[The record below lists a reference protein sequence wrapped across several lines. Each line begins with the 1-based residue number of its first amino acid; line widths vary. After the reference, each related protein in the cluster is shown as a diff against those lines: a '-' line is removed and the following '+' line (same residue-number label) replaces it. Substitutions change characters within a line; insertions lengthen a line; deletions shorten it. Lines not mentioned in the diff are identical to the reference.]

1 MVSVAFR
8 FASLVASD
16 RPPLVY
22 ACAVTAMGI
31 SPFGVYLVAARI
43 SAGVITSV
51 ITGVTV
57 PPPPPAGGLM
67 MQIAAPNEFDPVAV
81 QFEFNAVPV
90 VNVVVSS
97 VNSMWNDD
105 PEFVPVHG
113 EFDDKLM
120 LLGLFGEIHANAIP
134 PTDADDGVIDG
145 PVPGVVVPL
154 DVTGAPP
161 SNWLVPNVDTST
173 PDSS

>member
-1 MVSVAFR
+1 
-8 FASLVASD
+8 
-16 RPPLVY
+16 
-22 ACAVTAMGI
+22 
-31 SPFGVYLVAARI
+31 
-43 SAGVITSV
+43 
-51 ITGVTV
+51 
-57 PPPPPAGGLM
+57 M

-161 SNWLVPNVDTST
+161 SNWLVPNVDKST
-173 PDSS
+173 PDSSYATMLKNEFDDVNAHDVPSPDCTARSTRATPPPDELPMLNSCVHPVGFPMVEASLHPIMNIR